1 MVREPQ
7 VVTNLVL
14 YDGEKILCQCGFQ
27 SLKDSATNTFR
38 STDGCDLKVTHFY
51 KDTTCTVEVLYQK
64 NDHTIY
70 SLDLDIPINR
80 TKLKWKKTK
89 LGVYYKLCYRS
100 GLEPTA

>member
-1 MVREPQ
+1 MREPQ

-14 YDGEKILCQCGFQ
+14 YDGEKIVCQCSFQ
-27 SLKDSATNTFR
+27 SLEGRVTNAFR
-38 STDGCDLKVTHFY
+38 STDGCNLKVTHFY
-51 KDTTCTVEVLYQK
+51 KDTTCTVEILYQL
-64 NDHTIY
+64 NDHAIY

-89 LGVYYKLCYRS
+89 LGECYELCYRS